1 MNAADIMTRK
11 VVSVD
16 AQTSI
21 AEAARLM
28 MRHRIS
34 GLQVTDQSG
43 KVVGII
49 TEDDLPHRIEL

>member
-28 MRHRIS
+28 LRHRIS

-49 TEDDLPHRIEL
+49 TEDDLLHRIEL

>member
-11 VVSVD
+11 MVSVD

-28 MRHRIS
+28 LRHRIS
-34 GLQVTDQSG
+34 GLPVTDQSG
-43 KVVGII
+43 KVVEII
-49 TEDDLPHRIEL
+49 TEAICHTG